1 MHETNT
7 AKAEQKKAE
16 QEQVLKKIRQLENRQ
31 KILLNRQSDMER
43 RARTRRL
50 IEHGAILESVFPELA
65 VLPDEE
71 VKAFLLALSRL
82 PEAAELLKK
91 TKRRSN
97 RRIPKAHLCT
107 SSGQAPYSSFRRK
120 RQNSSIPL
128 PLLSPQSLET
138 LQGPH

>member
-1 MHETNT
+1 MHENSA
-7 AKAEQKKAE
+7 AKAEQKKAN

-65 VLPDEE
+65 VLPGEQ

-82 PEAAELLKK
+82 PEAAELLKNTVK
-91 TKRRSN
+91 NEAT
-97 RRIPKAHLCT
+97 
-107 SSGQAPYSSFRRK
+107 
-120 RQNSSIPL
+120 
-128 PLLSPQSLET
+128 E
-138 LQGPH
+138 

>member
-50 IEHGAILESVFPELA
+50 IEHGAILESVFPTLA
-65 VLPDEE
+65 ALPGEQ

-82 PEAAELLKK
+82 PEAAELLKNTVK
-91 TKRRSN
+91 NEAT
-97 RRIPKAHLCT
+97 
-107 SSGQAPYSSFRRK
+107 
-120 RQNSSIPL
+120 
-128 PLLSPQSLET
+128 E
-138 LQGPH
+138 

>member
-65 VLPDEE
+65 VLPGEQ

-82 PEAAELLKK
+82 PEAAELLKN
-91 TKRRSN
+91 TMEN
-97 RRIPKAHLCT
+97 
-107 SSGQAPYSSFRRK
+107 
-120 RQNSSIPL
+120 
-128 PLLSPQSLET
+128 ET
-138 LQGPH
+138 TE